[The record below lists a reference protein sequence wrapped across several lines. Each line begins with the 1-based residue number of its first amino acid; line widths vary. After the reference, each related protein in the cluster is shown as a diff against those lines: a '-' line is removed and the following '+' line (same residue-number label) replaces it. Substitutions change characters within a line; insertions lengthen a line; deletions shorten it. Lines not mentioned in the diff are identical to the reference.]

1 MNNVDIGYWLSP
13 DGQLIESPAQSHAHS
28 IAKIFNIPFVE
39 DKTILYYRIAF
50 ENNYIRI
57 IQTKD
62 SELNIQL
69 TKPATKTQKK
79 IIRDF
84 FETSGKT
91 LIIFG
96 WYDAEVI
103 SISQLNRIL
112 SGKINIS
119 VPVNI
124 PIE

>member
-1 MNNVDIGYWLSP
+1 MSNIDIGYWLSP
-13 DGQLIESPAQSHAHS
+13 DGQLIESPAQDHAHS

-57 IQTKD
+57 TRTKD

-69 TKPATKTQKK
+69 TKPATKIQKG

-84 FETSGKT
+84 FEMSGRT
-91 LIIFG
+91 LVIFG
-96 WYDAEVI
+96 WYDAEII
-103 SISQLNRIL
+103 SLYQLNKIL
-112 SGKINIS
+112 SGNIE
-119 VPVNI
+119 VPAV
-124 PIE
+124 E